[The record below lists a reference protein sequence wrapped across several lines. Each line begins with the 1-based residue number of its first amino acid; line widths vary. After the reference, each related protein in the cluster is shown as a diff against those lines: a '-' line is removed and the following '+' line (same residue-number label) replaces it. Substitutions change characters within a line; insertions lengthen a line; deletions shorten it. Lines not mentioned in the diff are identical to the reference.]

1 MQLRRNSKEVKVAN
15 LTIGG
20 TAPITVQ
27 SMTNTDTHDIAAT
40 ERQVRALT
48 DAGCDIVRITCP
60 DLEAVRTFAE
70 LKERGITTPLVA
82 DVHFSHKI
90 AIALADAGVDKIRIN
105 PGNIGDDSKVR
116 EVVSACRRN
125 NVPIRIGVNSGSLE
139 KTILEKYGA
148 PTPEALVESAL
159 YHAALLEKFDFYDTV
174 ISVKASNVRG
184 MIAANRLLAERC
196 DYPIHLGVTEAGGG
210 DAALVKSAVGI
221 GTLLA
226 EGIGDTVRVSLTDD
240 PTEEIYAAREIL
252 SSLGLNQRPKMD
264 VVSCPTCGRT
274 KIDLISLLSDFKS
287 RVKAEGLDTLNVKVA
302 LMGCVVNGPGE
313 ARECDLGIAG
323 GDGVGILF
331 KRGEIIRKLPE
342 DKLIDALI
350 DELRQLR
357 ESAQA

>member
-1 MQLRRNSKEVKVAN
+1 MKNRRYSKEVKVAG

-40 ERQVRALT
+40 EGQVRAL
-48 DAGCDIVRITCP
+48 AERGCDIVRITCP
-60 DLEAVRTFAE
+60 DLEAVRTFTA
-70 LKERGITTPLVA
+70 LKEHGITIPLVA

-90 AIALADAGVDKIRIN
+90 AIALADSGVDKIRIN
-105 PGNIGDDSKVR
+105 PGNIGDDDKVR
-116 EVVSACRRN
+116 EVVAACRRN
-125 NVPIRIGVNSGSLE
+125 NVPIRIGVNAGSLE
-139 KTILEKYGA
+139 KNILAKYGA

-159 YHAALLEKFDFYDTV
+159 YHAALLEKYDFYDTV
-174 ISVKASNVRG
+174 ISVKASNVSG

-240 PTEEIYAAREIL
+240 PCEEIFAAREIL
-252 SSLGLNQRPKMD
+252 SSLGLNTKPKMD
-264 VVSCPTCGRT
+264 IISCPTCGRT
-274 KIDLISLLSDFKS
+274 KINLISLLSDFKS
-287 RVKAEGLDTLNVKVA
+287 RILSLGLDTLNVKVA

-313 ARECDLGIAG
+313 ARECDIGIAG
-323 GDGVGILF
+323 GNGEGILF
-331 KRGEIIRKLPE
+331 KHGEIIKKLPE
-342 DKLIDALI
+342 DKLVDALV
-350 DELRQLR
+350 DELCRMR
-357 ESAQA
+357 DEA